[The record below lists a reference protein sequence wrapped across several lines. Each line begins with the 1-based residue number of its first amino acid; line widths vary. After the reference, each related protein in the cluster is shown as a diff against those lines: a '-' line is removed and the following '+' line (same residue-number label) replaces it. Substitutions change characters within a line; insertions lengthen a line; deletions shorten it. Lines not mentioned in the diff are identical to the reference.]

1 MALAAGIGDARA
13 AALAGRAGAL
23 GHHLAQ
29 QGAAHLPHAA
39 EAAALGAGLGPAA
52 GGGRPGTPTIAARGP
67 DNRPLEVT
75 FEKLSDE
82 IMLPQF
88 KPAGK

>member
-1 MALAAGIGDARA
+1 MTNILDCEQTPEALQLDM
-13 AALAGRAGAL
+13 
-23 GHHLAQ
+23 
-29 QGAAHLPHAA
+29 
-39 EAAALGAGLGPAA
+39 
-52 GGGRPGTPTIAARGP
+52 
-67 DNRPLEVT
+67 PLEVT